1 MCEVFLNIEERD
13 TFTSTATGEN
23 FEINRKLNCDDNCLI
38 YFLTCK
44 CCGKQYVGETSD
56 EFWLRQNNYKS
67 NDRKNARNEPFMQE
81 HFLEH
86 FKKNGHNG
94 VLGNVSITPIDKTD
108 GKDPK
113 RIENYWMRTLKIY
126 ALFELNIEDRIW
138 SIPCKSIIVTGGL
151 HFWYFCHFG

>member
-56 EFWLRQNNYKS
+56 EF
-67 NDRKNARNEPFMQE
+67 
-81 HFLEH
+81 
-86 FKKNGHNG
+86 
-94 VLGNVSITPIDKTD
+94 
-108 GKDPK
+108 
-113 RIENYWMRTLKIY
+113 
-126 ALFELNIEDRIW
+126 
-138 SIPCKSIIVTGGL
+138 
-151 HFWYFCHFG
+151 